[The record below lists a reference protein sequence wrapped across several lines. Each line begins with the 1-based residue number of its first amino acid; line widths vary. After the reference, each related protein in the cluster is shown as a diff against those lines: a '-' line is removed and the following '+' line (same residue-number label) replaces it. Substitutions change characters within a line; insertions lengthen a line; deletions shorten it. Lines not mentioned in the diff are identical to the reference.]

1 MWKTKKR
8 LNPLLTLPIMFS
20 AQELNCSLFPP
31 QNDHNH
37 MCMEGPGDEDPPYQP
52 VRHPPHQE
60 ECHALGSA
68 PDQYTWLKQTE
79 SCTLQCGYDSGL
91 YRRGAKVFTDA
102 WMAVW
107 AVLCFLSTTLTV
119 LTFLLDS
126 QRFSYP
132 ERPIIFL
139 SMCCNLYSVAYLVS
153 RRFRNNFDLFN
164 FTCCE
169 QINKAISSKII
180 RWAPY
185 GPVFGYWLFFIF
197 YKNVVEY
204 QGQQLN
210 IIQQEYSLFLS
221 FQNVTSVIKY

>member
-1 MWKTKKR
+1 MC
-8 LNPLLTLPIMFS
+8 PL
-20 AQELNCSLFPP
+20 QVLNCSLFPP

-37 MCMEGPGDEDPPYQP
+37 MCMEGPGDEDPPYYP

-60 ECHALGSA
+60 CQALGSE
-68 PDQYTWLKQTE
+68 PEQYTWLKQTE
-79 SCTLQCGYDSGL
+79 SCALQCGYDSGL

-153 RRFRNNFDLFN
+153 GRFSIILYHVDSFIWGEIKFN
-164 FTCCE
+164 GL
-169 QINKAISSKII
+169 KI
-180 RWAPY
+180 RWCSFLPFLKINTRPFPY
-185 GPVFGYWLFFIF
+185 SFLSCFPCRYGWLWEGSVFPVTW
-197 YKNVVEY
+197 
-204 QGQQLN
+204 
-210 IIQQEYSLFLS
+210 IQQQYQF
-221 FQNVTSVIKY
+221 

>member
-1 MWKTKKR
+1 MQKTKKR
-8 LNPLLTLPIMFS
+8 DVNWFMMLLPKKSTKMPFTIMSPL
-20 AQELNCSLFPP
+20 QVLNCSLFPP

-37 MCMEGPGDEDPPYQP
+37 MCMEGPADEDPPYQP

-60 ECHALGSA
+60 ECQALGSA

-153 RRFRNNFDLFN
+153 QHSKKRTENKKKVQENARNKIRR
-164 FTCCE
+164 
-169 QINKAISSKII
+169 KMH
-180 RWAPY
+180 
-185 GPVFGYWLFFIF
+185 VLFFD
-197 YKNVVEY
+197 YKKIPM
-204 QGQQLN
+204 L
-210 IIQQEYSLFLS
+210 LFS
-221 FQNVTSVIKY
+221 RCG

>member
-1 MWKTKKR
+1 MGLKSVHPS
-8 LNPLLTLPIMFS
+8 LNKQSVCHFPIMC
-20 AQELNCSLFPP
+20 ALQVLNCSLFPP

-37 MCMEGPGDEDPPYQP
+37 MCMEGPGDEDLPYQP
-52 VRHPPHQE
+52 VRHPHHQE
-60 ECHALGSA
+60 ECQALGSA

-153 RRFRNNFDLFN
+153 GRFRIISAPFEVH
-164 FTCCE
+164 CE
-169 QINKAISSKII
+169 GRVNKKESITI
-180 RWAPY
+180 
-185 GPVFGYWLFFIF
+185 L
-197 YKNVVEY
+197 
-204 QGQQLN
+204 
-210 IIQQEYSLFLS
+210 
-221 FQNVTSVIKY
+221 

>member
-1 MWKTKKR
+1 MLPTSSSCR
-8 LNPLLTLPIMFS
+8 SGLVPLDQIWVTSLAGVIGVAVIPRFLP
-20 AQELNCSLFPP
+20 QEFNCSLFPP

-37 MCMEGPGDEDPPYQP
+37 MCMEGPGDEDVPHQP
-52 VRHPPHQE
+52 VRRPHHQE
-60 ECHALGSA
+60 ECQALGSA

-79 SCTLQCGYDSGL
+79 SCALQCGYDSGL

-139 SMCCNLYSVAYLVS
+139 SMCCNLYSVAYLVRS
-153 RRFRNNFDLFN
+153 G
-164 FTCCE
+164 FTLLMCFLGV
-169 QINKAISSKII
+169 IISSNSKI
-180 RWAPY
+180 
-185 GPVFGYWLFFIF
+185 
-197 YKNVVEY
+197 
-204 QGQQLN
+204 
-210 IIQQEYSLFLS
+210 
-221 FQNVTSVIKY
+221 VIT

>member
-1 MWKTKKR
+1 MDPGSPQKAPDGPS
-8 LNPLLTLPIMFS
+8 PLTSPL
-20 AQELNCSLFPP
+20 QVLNCSHFPP

-37 MCMEGPGDEDPPYQP
+37 MCMEGPGDEEPPYYT
-52 VRHPPHQE
+52 VRHSLHQE
-60 ECHALGSA
+60 ECQALGSA
-68 PDQYTWLKQTE
+68 PDQYTWLKQTD
-79 SCTLQCGYDSGL
+79 SCALQCGYDSGL

-153 RRFRNNFDLFN
+153 CHHCLFVATSANGEPMKLNQLFKITPVSSTRSLPGCRF
-164 FTCCE
+164 
-169 QINKAISSKII
+169 
-180 RWAPY
+180 
-185 GPVFGYWLFFIF
+185 G
-197 YKNVVEY
+197 
-204 QGQQLN
+204 
-210 IIQQEYSLFLS
+210 
-221 FQNVTSVIKY
+221 

>member
-1 MWKTKKR
+1 MTHNVIVSR
-8 LNPLLTLPIMFS
+8 S
-20 AQELNCSLFPP
+20 QVLNCSLFPP

-37 MCMEGPGDEDPPYQP
+37 MCMEGPADEDPPYQP

-60 ECHALGSA
+60 ECQALGSA

-153 RRFRNNFDLFN
+153 R
-164 FTCCE
+164 
-169 QINKAISSKII
+169 
-180 RWAPY
+180 
-185 GPVFGYWLFFIF
+185 
-197 YKNVVEY
+197 
-204 QGQQLN
+204 
-210 IIQQEYSLFLS
+210 IIQHYPHMVHLS
-221 FQNVTSVIKY
+221 GRNE

>member
-1 MWKTKKR
+1 MQF
-8 LNPLLTLPIMFS
+8 LSCLH
-20 AQELNCSLFPP
+20 QVLNCSLFPP

-52 VRHPPHQE
+52 VRHPHHQE
-60 ECHALGSA
+60 CQALGSA
-68 PDQYTWLKQTE
+68 PEQYTWLKQTE

-139 SMCCNLYSVAYLVS
+139 SMCCNLYSVAYLV
-153 RRFRNNFDLFN
+153 RERFSIVPPKFV
-164 FTCCE
+164 CE
-169 QINKAISSKII
+169 GRINK
-180 RWAPY
+180 
-185 GPVFGYWLFFIF
+185 F
-197 YKNVVEY
+197 
-204 QGQQLN
+204 
-210 IIQQEYSLFLS
+210 
-221 FQNVTSVIKY
+221 

>member
-1 MWKTKKR
+1 MF
-8 LNPLLTLPIMFS
+8 PI
-20 AQELNCSLFPP
+20 QVLNCSLFPP

-37 MCMEGPGDEDPPYQP
+37 MCMEGPGDEDPPYY
-52 VRHPPHQE
+52 RHPPHQE
-60 ECHALGSA
+60 ECQALGSA
-68 PDQYTWLKQTE
+68 PDQYTWLKQTD
-79 SCTLQCGYDSGL
+79 SCALQCGYDSGL

-153 RRFRNNFDLFN
+153 QFGVYS
-164 FTCCE
+164 FT
-169 QINKAISSKII
+169 SS
-180 RWAPY
+180 
-185 GPVFGYWLFFIF
+185 F
-197 YKNVVEY
+197 
-204 QGQQLN
+204 
-210 IIQQEYSLFLS
+210 
-221 FQNVTSVIKY
+221 

>member
-1 MWKTKKR
+1 M
-8 LNPLLTLPIMFS
+8 
-20 AQELNCSLFPP
+20 
-31 QNDHNH
+31 
-37 MCMEGPGDEDPPYQP
+37 DEDPPYQP
-52 VRHPPHQE
+52 VHTLSFQE
-60 ECHALGSA
+60 ECQALGSA

-107 AVLCFLSTTLTV
+107 AVLCFVSTTLTV

-153 RRFRNNFDLFN
+153 WNFFFSFFFFCKTN
-164 FTCCE
+164 WTNR
-169 QINKAISSKII
+169 QITSS
-180 RWAPY
+180 
-185 GPVFGYWLFFIF
+185 
-197 YKNVVEY
+197 
-204 QGQQLN
+204 
-210 IIQQEYSLFLS
+210 SL
-221 FQNVTSVIKY
+221 

>member
-1 MWKTKKR
+1 
-8 LNPLLTLPIMFS
+8 
-20 AQELNCSLFPP
+20 
-31 QNDHNH
+31 
-37 MCMEGPGDEDPPYQP
+37 MCMEGPGDEDMPHQP
-52 VRHPPHQE
+52 VRHPHHQE

-68 PDQYTWLKQTE
+68 PDQYAWLKQTE

-153 RRFRNNFDLFN
+153 GSRLF
-164 FTCCE
+164 
-169 QINKAISSKII
+169 
-180 RWAPY
+180 
-185 GPVFGYWLFFIF
+185 
-197 YKNVVEY
+197 
-204 QGQQLN
+204 
-210 IIQQEYSLFLS
+210 
-221 FQNVTSVIKY
+221 

>member
-1 MWKTKKR
+1 MSNQCV
-8 LNPLLTLPIMFS
+8 L
-20 AQELNCSLFPP
+20 QELNCSLFPP

-37 MCMEGPGDEDPPYQP
+37 MCMEGPGDEELPYPPVWDPL
-52 VRHPPHQE
+52 HQE
-60 ECHALGSA
+60 ECHVLGSN
-68 PDQYTWLKQTE
+68 PDQFTWLKQSE

-91 YRRGAKVFTDA
+91 YRRPTKVFTDA

-153 RRFRNNFDLFN
+153 VSVWP
-164 FTCCE
+164 TCTT
-169 QINKAISSKII
+169 
-180 RWAPY
+180 R
-185 GPVFGYWLFFIF
+185 V
-197 YKNVVEY
+197 
-204 QGQQLN
+204 
-210 IIQQEYSLFLS
+210 
-221 FQNVTSVIKY
+221 